1 MKTLKYL
8 LIALLVV
15 SVMPVQAKKKNS
27 KKQQKEQ
34 LQLPAKADS
43 ISYAFGIDAGNGIKG
58 AFQNIKERSNL
69 DLSTEIFIQ
78 AFKSVLFGDSTIF
91 SRDDANAILN
101 QFGAEMQR
109 IAQEKQKIEAEK
121 NLADGKAFLA
131 AKAAEPG
138 VQKTESGLLYQVVT
152 MGTGEKPTSDDK
164 VKVHYIGK
172 LIDGKKFDS
181 SYDRQQPLELPVG
194 GVISG
199 WQEGLQLMPVGS
211 KYIFYIPSELGYG
224 ERGAGNDI
232 PANAALIFEVELL
245 EIIR

>member
-8 LIALLVV
+8 FIALLVV
-15 SVMPVQAKKKNS
+15 SVIPVQAKRKNP

-58 AFQNIKERSNL
+58 AFQDIKDRSSL
-69 DLSTEIFIQ
+69 DLNPEIFIQ
-78 AFKSVLFGDSTIF
+78 AFKSVLLGDSTIF
-91 SRDDANAILN
+91 SKDDANLILN
-101 QFGAEMQR
+101 RFGAEMQR

-131 AKAAEPG
+131 TKAAEAG
-138 VQKTESGLLYQVVT
+138 IQKTASGLLYQVVT
-152 MGTGEKPTSDDK
+152 EGTGEKPTLSDK
-164 VKVHYIGK
+164 VKVHYTGK

-194 GVISG
+194 GVIAG

-224 ERGAGNDI
+224 ERGAGKDI
-232 PANAALIFEVELL
+232 PANSALIFEVELL
-245 EIIR
+245 EIVR